1 MSYLEKSHKL
11 PKYLMMVGSHPVIFA
26 YSSSLISL
34 DFLTSMDNNLLTLM
48 DLLIHTDVISESVPL
63 GHLI

>member
-1 MSYLEKSHKL
+1 MSYLEKSHNL
-11 PKYLMMVGSHPVIFA
+11 PKYLMTVGSDPVIFA

-48 DLLIHTDVISESVPL
+48 DLLIHIDVRSESVPL

>member
-1 MSYLEKSHKL
+1 MT
-11 PKYLMMVGSHPVIFA
+11 VGSDPVILA

-34 DFLTSMDNNLLTLM
+34 DILTSMDNNVLTLI
-48 DLLIHTDVISESVPL
+48 DLLIYTDVRSESVPL

>member
-1 MSYLEKSHKL
+1 MAL
-11 PKYLMMVGSHPVIFA
+11 GSDPVILA

-48 DLLIHTDVISESVPL
+48 DLLICTDVRSESVPL
-63 GHLI
+63 GHHI